1 MSNPRREPLVHVDD
15 YCRIVK
21 GVNIPVHGKVD
32 YGMFTNKG
40 QGYLFGEDGRHVL
53 VCDSTSYESVG
64 NEISENNPGGTPG
77 FGGNNSTFFAKWI
90 NAKNGDIKI
99 EAPNG
104 TIHLEARNIRI
115 KAVGAES
122 SNESDGSVL
131 IKASNEIELNSRDQI
146 KLNAPKISLTSS
158 LSLDFNATFL
168 NTVAQFAT
176 TGSSI
181 DAAVGTLTAASKPM
195 DAFFGLSNGTKL
207 IADAASQAFKAI
219 PKESLPTG
227 TYAKPDGVP
236 PPGGLHEE
244 LPNQI
249 STEQLQVGQSN
260 AETLDLAA
268 QERELNS
275 LFGSSNEAQTLLD
288 GGTVDGTTFTLE

>member
-1 MSNPRREPLVHVDD
+1 MSNPRREPLVHIDD

-21 GVNIPVHGKVD
+21 GAVIPVHGKVD
-32 YGMFTNKG
+32 YAMFTNKG

-64 NEISENNPGGTPG
+64 NEVSENNPGGTPG
-77 FGGNNSTFFAKWI
+77 FGGNNATFFAKWI

-115 KAVGAES
+115 KATGAETD
-122 SNESDGSVL
+122 NESDGSVL

-146 KLNAPKISLTSS
+146 KLNAPKIALTSS
-158 LSLDFNATFL
+158 LSLDLNATFM

-176 TGSSI
+176 NGSSI

-207 IADAASQAFKAI
+207 IAQAAGQAFQA
-219 PKESLPTG
+219 PADVALPTG
-227 TYAKPDGVP
+227 PYSKPDGTAPNVP
-236 PPGGLHEE
+236 HEE
-244 LPNQI
+244 IPTN
-249 STEQLQVGQSN
+249 QLQVGQSN
-260 AETLDLAA
+260 SETISLAQ
-268 QERELNS
+268 QEQDINQT
-275 LFGSSNEAQTLLD
+275 FGTTEEARTLLS
-288 GGTVDGTTFTLE
+288 GGEIDGTTFTLE